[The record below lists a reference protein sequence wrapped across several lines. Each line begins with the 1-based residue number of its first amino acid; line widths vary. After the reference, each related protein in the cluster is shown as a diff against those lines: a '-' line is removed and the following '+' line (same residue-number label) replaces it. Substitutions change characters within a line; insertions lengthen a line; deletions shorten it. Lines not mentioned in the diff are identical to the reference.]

1 MLLSDMESLA
11 STQSLDQFP
20 AGCALDAIAADKVAR
35 CASELCGHSL
45 GRQDDWH
52 CHAGA
57 SIRIR
62 RVARLSFWNFENL
75 LHCNFRRRP
84 LPSGPVAGRSC
95 VSLLAGLKSSSNAL
109 SWSFAARREIIYS
122 MANKRSDS
130 PGMPTIEIQY
140 TGLHDLARRRASVPS
155 SSREAA
161 DECAGEVV
169 TKHLRRLLFEEW
181 SPNPDTRR
189 SDHAGPNARSFAA
202 GRWGTAIRG
211 VATQLL
217 RMRHAVFA
225 ALAAVPVA
233 GPGLLWDAASAQAI
247 GESWRGLTVSQESR
261 CTPYARRD
269 YPYSGSV
276 EAAVIASMDGRV
288 YGPYTGRYFASGRQ
302 TDVEHIVA
310 VSEAHDSGLCAA
322 EPATR
327 RRFSGD
333 LLNLTLAAPKVNRC
347 GHGGKC
353 GYDAGEWLPPRNVCW
368 FAGRVVAV
376 KLKYDLTV
384 DMREAAALEQVL
396 SGCLS
401 TELVFVYGE
410 VVPAEKKTAA
420 QKPGS
425 SGGTVDAL
433 GLYDDN
439 GNGHITCAEARRH
452 GIAPVPR
459 GHPAYRFMTDG
470 DGDGVVC
477 E

>member
-1 MLLSDMESLA
+1 M
-11 STQSLDQFP
+11 
-20 AGCALDAIAADKVAR
+20 
-35 CASELCGHSL
+35 
-45 GRQDDWH
+45 
-52 CHAGA
+52 
-57 SIRIR
+57 
-62 RVARLSFWNFENL
+62 
-75 LHCNFRRRP
+75 
-84 LPSGPVAGRSC
+84 
-95 VSLLAGLKSSSNAL
+95 
-109 SWSFAARREIIYS
+109 
-122 MANKRSDS
+122 
-130 PGMPTIEIQY
+130 
-140 TGLHDLARRRASVPS
+140 
-155 SSREAA
+155 
-161 DECAGEVV
+161 

-401 TELVFVYGE
+401 TELVFVDGE

-425 SGGTVDAL
+425 SGGTVDALGLYDDNGNGHITCAEARRHGIAPVPRDHPAYRFMTDGDGDGIVCEARGETVPTSGKPAVQRTGISGGTVDALGLYDDNGNGHITCAEARRHGIAPVPRDHPAYRFMTDGDGDGIVCEARGETVPTSGKPAVQRTGISGGTVDAL